1 MFPLLLSEYIII
13 LRELA
18 FENWIYVNPVLLYNK
33 Q

>member
-13 LRELA
+13 LPELA
-18 FENWIYVNPVLLYNK
+18 FENWIYVNPVLYNK